1 MVRKGKETKFW
12 ADITADMMSEEE
24 QVGDV
29 YVRHPPHY
37 RSEKFNKFI
46 GKLDE
51 RASKKSKSHARFS
64 RKEGS
69 PRKVPI
75 PKHAKQW
82 MIEAKPPQDEVE
94 SGTYREVDEPVGGD
108 SVMTQLVVTQSAV
121 TQLMIVMNSLVQ
133 EKTQNMKV
141 MTEVCLYLDCCCQC

>member
-12 ADITADMMSEEE
+12 ADVTADMMSEEE
-24 QVGDV
+24 RVGDV

-37 RSEKFNKFI
+37 RSEKLNKFI
-46 GKLDE
+46 RKLDE

-69 PRKVPI
+69 PRKLPI

-82 MIEAKPPQDEVE
+82 MIQAKPPQDEVE
-94 SGTYREVDEPVGGD
+94 SREVDDPVGGDPVGGD
-108 SVMTQLVVTQSAV
+108 SVGGDPVGGDPVGGDPIDDSDELFSSGEDSEHESNA
-121 TQLMIVMNSLVQ
+121 
-133 EKTQNMKV
+133 
-141 MTEVCLYLDCCCQC
+141 